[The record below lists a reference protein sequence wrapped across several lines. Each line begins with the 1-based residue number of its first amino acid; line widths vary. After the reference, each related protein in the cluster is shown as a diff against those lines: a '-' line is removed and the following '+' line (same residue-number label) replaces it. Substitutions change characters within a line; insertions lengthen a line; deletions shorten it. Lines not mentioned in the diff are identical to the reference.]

1 MLFAQFILISL
12 DLYVSHNFAI
22 RRGVK
27 QGCPLSPGLFNAIL
41 QFVMQKLQDQI
52 RQLGIGLNIHDQHLS
67 NLRFADDILLLATS
81 QDDAICMLEILVLE
95 LEEIGLILNPNKT
108 KMLTTE
114 LHDHDFVFLQNG
126 SKIDVIRDHAS
137 HKWLGKAICFTK
149 GSLHCHAIDSRIA
162 AATRAFYAKKHILC
176 AKHIPIGARLRY
188 FNSTISQI
196 ACFARSSTTLTR
208 QDSHKLDVAFRS
220 LARKVVG
227 HPSSW
232 DYTRPYHELLHATHE
247 RLTHFCKQ
255 SNISSWSVIAR
266 TRQWQFIGNV
276 MRGDSR
282 KWCFQLFRW
291 IPLGERARGR
301 PRMRFQDQFD
311 LYWDHMKAVAR
322 SANLRARDHWIDAI
336 DDHKRWAK
344 QLPSFIEYHAL

>member
-1 MLFAQFILISL
+1 M
-12 DLYVSHNFAI
+12 
-22 RRGVK
+22 
-27 QGCPLSPGLFNAIL
+27 
-41 QFVMQKLQDQI
+41 
-52 RQLGIGLNIHDQHLS
+52 
-67 NLRFADDILLLATS
+67 
-81 QDDAICMLEILVLE
+81 
-95 LEEIGLILNPNKT
+95 
-108 KMLTTE
+108 
-114 LHDHDFVFLQNG
+114 
-126 SKIDVIRDHAS
+126 
-137 HKWLGKAICFTK
+137 
-149 GSLHCHAIDSRIA
+149 
-162 AATRAFYAKKHILC
+162 
-176 AKHIPIGARLRY
+176 RY

-196 ACFARSSTTLTR
+196 ACFAGSSTTLTR
-208 QDSHKLDVAFRS
+208 QDNHKLDVAFRS

-232 DYTRPYHELLHATHE
+232 DYTRPYHEPLHATHE